1 MMAGHGAADIAIGKI
16 VSPHGV
22 TGAVKV
28 WPYSDSRERY
38 LQLLKKKVQLG
49 TSSPS
54 TLSPCLVQMTVS
66 RVSAY
71 GRFWLFKFEQIG
83 SREEAQKLKGLLIHI
98 SAEDRFPL
106 PSGKYYYD
114 QIIGLEAYASG
125 RHLGKVVEIRPTP
138 AHDLYVIA
146 GEEGEEISLPAVKEF
161 VQMIDL
167 EQGIMLVRIPKGLED
182 L

>member
-1 MMAGHGAADIAIGKI
+1 MAGIAIGKI

-38 LQLLKKKVQLG
+38 PQLHEIKVYVG
-49 TSSPS
+49 TPEPPS
-54 TLSPCLVQMTVS
+54 LMQMTVS

-71 GRFWLFKFEQIG
+71 GRFWLIKFEQIR
-83 SREEAQKLKGLLIHI
+83 SREEAQKLKGFLIYI
-98 SAEDRFPL
+98 SPEDRFPL
-106 PSGKYYYD
+106 PAGSYYYD
-114 QIIGLEAYASG
+114 QIIGLEVYASG
-125 RHLGKVVEIRPTP
+125 RALGKVAEIRPIP

-146 GEEGEEISLPAVKEF
+146 GAEGREILLPAVKEF
-161 VQMIDL
+161 VQEINL
-167 EQGIMLVRIPKGLED
+167 KQGTMLVKIPEGLED